1 MSNNWLSTMLHET
14 FHCKDEQEYIAKN
27 GSITSLAKLNECE
40 NLICKKKL
48 DDLAKT
54 V

>member
-1 MSNNWLSTMLHET
+1 MLHET

-40 NLICKKKL
+40 NLISKKKL